1 VAERCSR
8 GWVLMSMASL
18 VAFAACSDSGG
29 GPRTNQ
35 LVSSPTAA
43 LAVRVSPIQ
52 PQLAQTALA
61 SCPMTQPFATHFDL
75 VLGPAAEEFFLD
87 TVALRFGAGISPF
100 VFTKNDL
107 SRQFGTLRVPSGTS
121 RAFTLQPEFG
131 CGFSTTPRS
140 LLVDV
145 TMVDGRGQRQ
155 QGSATASFGS

>member
-8 GWVLMSMASL
+8 GWFLMSMASL
-18 VAFAACSDSGG
+18 VAFAACSDNGG
-29 GPRTNQ
+29 GPVRNR

-43 LAVRVSPIQ
+43 LAVRVSPS
-52 PQLAQTALA
+52 QLQLTQTALA

-75 VLGPAAEEFFLD
+75 VLGPSAEEFFLD
-87 TVALRFGAGISPF
+87 TVALRFGDGVSPF
-100 VFTKNDL
+100 VFTKTDL
-107 SRQFGTLRVPSGTS
+107 NRQFDTLRVPSGTS

-145 TMVDGRGQRQ
+145 TMVDGRGQRHQ
-155 QGSATASFGS
+155 ESATALFGG